1 MATGFAAATKLAA
14 TAAPAVA
21 GLAAADY
28 SAILASPSRRR
39 GAHFSLHWRVS
50 SEPRLGLVV
59 SRKLSGSAVKR
70 NLVKRHARALFR
82 DSVAAA
88 RAASRPGFD
97 VVLRLTA
104 GVKALERDAQYAEMR
119 ALFGVLAKAGAAR

>member
-1 MATGFAAATKLAA
+1 MATGSAAAT
-14 TAAPAVA
+14 P
-21 GLAAADY
+21 LAAADY

-39 GAHFSLHWRVS
+39 GAHFSLHWRAS

-88 RAASRPGFD
+88 HAVSRPGFD

-104 GVKALERDAQYAEMR
+104 GVKALQREAQYAEMR
-119 ALFGVLAKAGAAR
+119 ALFGALAQAGAAR